1 MNYLVRRMSST
12 QKCKPPDPPPVDVD
26 ALREDWE
33 RDLKAKNEELE
44 EVRVKLEQEQDSKQ
58 KLQKQLQ
65 QLQVSIQ
72 DANSKLQRAQDVGEK
87 LRLENKKKTEQVE
100 KLERNISH
108 MEDRIRN
115 LEIRASE
122 VEKAEL
128 TLESTRRNLESSQQD
143 CRSKEGEIRRLQ
155 DKYDKTCL
163 ELEQAQTKIAELE
176 KKIDDLKLQV
186 RHELMKNEN
195 IERGLET
202 IPHLK
207 DDIRERDKRISQLE
221 TEIDQMSILLAAS
234 RKAVRE
240 FKDKI
245 RDLEKGEA
253 AGEGM
258 RRELELAQHEVMTLK
273 QLITG
278 KDALLLRK
286 GQALEQAK
294 EIIESLPRTQ
304 DEKEKLKK
312 IQQLL
317 TKLADRDISTNPNNT
332 NESDMN
338 GNRGHQRVLL
348 TPRGRQNQDAGRELT
363 VNAAPYSR
371 ESGEPVNFLEQCL
384 QDGGTGRGGP
394 TQMAVVHPVRRA
406 SSFHEQSSHQ
416 PRSRHSPRS
425 QNRNSSQIRPG
436 TSNVYRPETRPGSR
450 FPPSLDYSLG
460 GTQDEQDSW
469 VNVTNHH
476 NVNHSQRKPRPYS
489 ATNACHRDTDASSD
503 FGSHSSLDTDSEISV
518 STRDQQLLA
527 KAQLTA
533 RQKDEI
539 LASSI
544 TIGDRVTFTIPQKPP
559 RYGRKKRE
567 SCGDDK

>member
-1 MNYLVRRMSST
+1 MHIATTV
-12 QKCKPPDPPPVDVD
+12 PVWSGHTLCIV
-26 ALREDWE
+26 E

-44 EVRVKLEQEQDSKQ
+44 EVRVKLEQEQDSK
-58 KLQKQLQ
+58 

-115 LEIRASE
+115 LEIRDKI
-122 VEKAEL
+122 VGQK
-128 TLESTRRNLESSQQD
+128 RR
-143 CRSKEGEIRRLQ
+143 IV
-155 DKYDKTCL
+155 
-163 ELEQAQTKIAELE
+163 QAQTKIAELE

-332 NESDMN
+332 ND
-338 GNRGHQRVLL
+338 
-348 TPRGRQNQDAGRELT
+348 
-363 VNAAPYSR
+363 
-371 ESGEPVNFLEQCL
+371 
-384 QDGGTGRGGP
+384 
-394 TQMAVVHPVRRA
+394 
-406 SSFHEQSSHQ
+406 
-416 PRSRHSPRS
+416 
-425 QNRNSSQIRPG
+425 
-436 TSNVYRPETRPGSR
+436 
-450 FPPSLDYSLG
+450 
-460 GTQDEQDSW
+460 
-469 VNVTNHH
+469 
-476 NVNHSQRKPRPYS
+476 
-489 ATNACHRDTDASSD
+489 SD

-559 RYGRKKRE
+559 RYGRKKLGYIDCSKSAWSRKY
-567 SCGDDK
+567 CT